1 MKRTL
6 ALAVLALG
14 IVLTACRDTSSG
26 LVVGVGSVQAWG
38 GDCTGMWI
46 LHADS
51 GRNYELIGLPS
62 EFQKQDLRVR
72 FTLKLHPDHVSGCM
86 VGPGADV
93 ISMRPL

>member
-6 ALAVLALG
+6 ALAVLAFGL
-14 IVLTACRDTSSG
+14 VLTACRDTSSG
-26 LVVGVGSVQAWG
+26 LIVGVGSVQAWA

-51 GRNYELIGLPS
+51 GRNYEMIDLPS

-72 FTLKLHPDHVSGCM
+72 FALKLRPDHVSGCM
-86 VGPGADV
+86 LGPGADV
-93 ISMRPL
+93 VSMRPL

>member
-6 ALAVLALG
+6 VLAVLALG

-26 LVVGVGSVQAWG
+26 LIAGVGSVQSWG
-38 GDCTGMWI
+38 GECTGVWI

-51 GRNYELIGLPS
+51 GKNYEVIDLPS

-72 FTLKLHPDHVSGCM
+72 FTLKPRPDHVSGCM
-86 VGPGADV
+86 VGLGADV
-93 ISMRPL
+93 VSMRPL